1 VKYTVRGASSFFGKT
16 YHAFDRKKG
25 MNYTP
30 AVFNK
35 GIAEVA
41 EQADAHDS
49 KSCSLG
55 SVGSIPTFGI
65 HKQTGLDYSPAR
77 KHGKPPEGVL
87 NRVPLFYLQSDLQR
101 MFHFSCG
108 EENN

>member
-1 VKYTVRGASSFFGKT
+1 
-16 YHAFDRKKG
+16 

-30 AVFNK
+30 AVFNR

-55 SVGSIPTFGI
+55 SVGSIPTFGMN
-65 HKQTGLDYSPAR
+65 Q
-77 KHGKPPEGVL
+77 KPGWIIAPPGRMANHLGVL
-87 NRVPLFYLQSDLQR
+87 NRVPLFYSRSQ
-101 MFHFSCG
+101 
-108 EENN
+108 